1 MATQKQSERDPLIGA
16 LLSERYRVLE
26 RIAQG
31 GMGVV
36 YRARHV
42 VLESDVAVKVL
53 RQAARESAR
62 RRFLQE
68 AKLASA
74 VKHPHI
80 AQVIDFGLLPDGAPF
95 LVMELVPGLTLTDA
109 LAHTRIDPLRAC
121 RIGIQI
127 AQALAAIHEQGIV
140 HRDMKPDN
148 IFVLRDRDGSDFVKI
163 VDFGIAKA
171 VEPLP
176 EQIDTF
182 APTTEQAVVAG
193 PGAVPPSQPSMTPF
207 GTQAGQIMGT
217 PFYMSPEQC
226 DGAPVDARSDQ
237 YSLGCVLYELLS
249 GEVPHL
255 ADTATGVLRKHILV
269 PAVPLRQ
276 RVPERGIS
284 QNLDALV
291 LRLLAKPP
299 EQRFSS
305 MREVAKALQEEAG
318 RIEGQGRPV
327 AAVLLGLLGFSVVD
341 SQVQWASHRI
351 PATRVL
357 ATLLTGVLLAL
368 TLTIGAGSLLWRRLQ
383 ARSGPGSPS
392 DLTAIRK
399 KAVSVL
405 QQELES
411 PAPSRRSAALL
422 ALGESGD
429 PALRRLLEAKLSDP
443 DPDVQGAAAQGLSH
457 LMDRQI
463 PEALRALSRR
473 SSEAGP
479 SLLAAQ
485 AIDRLG
491 DESGRDLLREVLR
504 KGSADARLQAAHL
517 LCELAESSG
526 CQLLRSL
533 LERGL
538 VKDAGAALS
547 FLESLMQAS
556 GGERAFAQRSLEE
569 RLHSGTGEVERLSVL
584 ATLARAGHEPS
595 RGRLAELAQHPG
607 ALQLTAA
614 LALADPLA
622 PGTAPLFRQVLADR
636 RSLGPAQRMAAEGL
650 GLSGDLSDLRPLSA
664 LLAADLDPELRA
676 TSARAI
682 LRLAKYSPQTLHGHS
697 LTWAQSATRSPLPQQ
712 RLSAAAILGDIPG
725 EEAVNLLGQL
735 LRDSEPKVRRGSARA
750 LGRHREELAFSTLR
764 GGLKDSDPDTRL
776 ATIAAL
782 GIVAKALVALGSS
795 SAIPQLSRW
804 LTEHAGGASE
814 REQIRIHSLLL
825 GIAPSGQSAHLAALA
840 AFQDSADP
848 QVRRFLLDESPP
860 DLVRASAMLSDPDP
874 GVRFAAARQLAALGD
889 ARAIPALRQ
898 AVQTDGGDAVQAYAL
913 LQRLGEPVPRIADV
927 VATLSRDSSVQHRIA
942 VLESLAGVP
951 SELALPILQLA
962 AHDPEPLVRRLCAEV
977 TADQS
982 SPKDAPARQDI
993 LKLLG
998 RDRDA
1003 GVQARAAVLLS
1014 RMQST
1019 TGVAPLPLSRPPA
1032 GGPAGASD
1040 GVKPTLPTPPP
1051 SPPPSTAV
1059 APKNAAGADET
1070 DDEDEP
1076 ETADEKQGAL
1086 VLSGGTGVLFR
1097 IDDGSW
1103 QLWRGRRIR
1112 LSSGPH
1118 TLQTLNGSQELQI
1131 DEGKT
1136 VTASVNESPIEQSV
1150 KRGNSALQKKEI
1162 SSAGKYFERARTLCE
1177 KGRERKHACV
1187 PLQPLLALRLARVME
1202 AERRYAEA
1210 MAEYQSVQGSSLR
1223 GNERSELRSG
1233 IQRIAPKV
1241 GRIVVLSKQG
1251 KRCSEEVIWRIPG
1264 THSVRV
1270 GGKSERVV
1278 LRAGDTVQL
1287 GRCR

>member
-127 AQALAAIHEQGIV
+127 AQALAAIHDQGIV

-176 EQIDTF
+176 EQVDTY
-182 APTTEQAVVAG
+182 APTTQQPVVPG

-226 DGAPVDARSDQ
+226 DGTAIDARSDQ

-249 GEVPHL
+249 GQVPHL
-255 ADTATGVLRKHILV
+255 ADTATGVLRKHIMV
-269 PAVPLRQ
+269 PATPLRQ
-276 RVPERGIS
+276 LVPERGIS

-299 EQRFSS
+299 GARFLS
-305 MREVAKALQEEAG
+305 MREVAKALQEEAA
-318 RIEGQGRPV
+318 RLEGQGRPV
-327 AAVLLGLLGFSVVD
+327 AAVLLAVLGFSVVD
-341 SQVQWASHRI
+341 SQVHWASHRI
-351 PATRVL
+351 AATRVL
-357 ATLLTGVLLAL
+357 AALVSGALLAL
-368 TLTIGAGSLLWRRLQ
+368 ALTIGGGYLLWRRIQ
-383 ARSGPGSPS
+383 ARSAAAIPS
-392 DLTAIRK
+392 DLAAIRK
-399 KAVSVL
+399 KAISVL
-405 QQELES
+405 QQELAN
-411 PAPSRRSAALL
+411 PAPTRRGGALL

-429 PALRRLLEAKLSDP
+429 PALRRLLEAGLSDP

-457 LMDRQI
+457 LVDRKI
-463 PEALRALSRR
+463 PEALRALARR
-473 SSEAGP
+473 SPASGP

-491 DESGRDLLREVLR
+491 DESGRAILIEVLR
-504 KGSADARLQAAHL
+504 TGGADARLQAAHL
-517 LCELAESSG
+517 LCELPESAG

-538 VKDAGAALS
+538 VKDGGAALS
-547 FLESLMQAS
+547 FLESLLQAS
-556 GGERAFAQRSLEE
+556 AGERVFALRLLEE
-569 RLHSGTGEVERLSVL
+569 RLRVGTREDERLSVL
-584 ATLARAGHEPS
+584 AILARAGHEPS
-595 RGRLAELAQHPG
+595 RGRLADLVQHPSE
-607 ALQLTAA
+607 LQLTAA
-614 LALADPLA
+614 VALADPLA
-622 PGTAPLFRQVLADR
+622 PQTATLFRSVLRDR
-636 RSLGPAQRMAAEGL
+636 RSLVPAQRMAVEGL
-650 GLSGDLSDLRPLSA
+650 GQSGDLSDLR
-664 LLAADLDPELRA
+664 LLAEFLAPDLDPELRA
-676 TSARAI
+676 TAARAI
-682 LRLAKYSPQTLHGHS
+682 LRLAKYSPQAMSGNS
-697 LTWAQSATRSPLPQQ
+697 LTWAQSAMRSPLPQQ
-712 RLSAAAILGDIPG
+712 RLSAAAVLGDIPG
-725 EEAVNLLGQL
+725 EEAVTLLGQL

-782 GIVAKALVALGSS
+782 GLVAKQLVALGSS
-795 SAIPQLSRW
+795 AAVPQLATW
-804 LTEHAGGASE
+804 LAEHVGGASE

-825 GIAPSGQSAHLAALA
+825 SLAPTGQSTHLAALA
-840 AFQDSADP
+840 AFQSSTDP

-860 DLVRASAMLSDPDP
+860 DPLRAAAMLGDADPS
-874 GVRFAAARQLAALGD
+874 VRFAAARQLAALGD
-889 ARAIPALRQ
+889 ARAIPVLRQ
-898 AVQTDGGDAVQAYAL
+898 AVQSDGADAVQAYAL
-913 LQRLGEPVPRIADV
+913 LQGLGEPVPRLADV
-927 VATLSRDSSVQHRIA
+927 VATLSRDPSVQHRIA

-951 SELALPILQLA
+951 GELALPLLELA

-977 TADQS
+977 TADQANL
-982 SPKDAPARQDI
+982 KDAPARQDI

-1003 GVQARAAVLLS
+1003 GVRVRASVLLS
-1014 RMQST
+1014 RLQST
-1019 TGVAPLPLSRPPA
+1019 MAALPLPPA
-1032 GGPAGASD
+1032 RASAAGPAVAAD
-1040 GVKPTLPTPPP
+1040 AVKPEPPTPPP
-1051 SPPPSTAV
+1051 ATGVPPSSPAD
-1059 APKNAAGADET
+1059 ADEN

-1076 ETADEKQGAL
+1076 ETADGKLGTL
-1086 VLSGGTGVLFR
+1086 VLHGGTGVLFR

-1112 LSSGPH
+1112 LAPGTH
-1118 TLQTLNGSQELQI
+1118 TLQTLSGSQELQI

-1136 VTASVNESPIEQSV
+1136 VSATVSESPIEQSV

-1162 SSAGKYFERARTLCE
+1162 SSAGKHFERARTLCE
-1177 KGRERKHACV
+1177 KGRERKHACG
-1187 PLQPLLALRLARVME
+1187 PLQPLLALRLARVLE

-1210 MAEYQSVQGSSLR
+1210 MAEYQSAQEGTLR
-1223 GNERSELRSG
+1223 GKERSELRSG
-1233 IQRIAPKV
+1233 IQRVTPKV

>member
-127 AQALAAIHEQGIV
+127 AQALAAIHDQGIV

-176 EQIDTF
+176 EQIDTY

-226 DGAPVDARSDQ
+226 DGTAVDARSDQ

-269 PAVPLRQ
+269 PAEPLRQ
-276 RVPERGIS
+276 RVPDRGIS

-299 EQRFSS
+299 PARFLS
-305 MREVAKALQEEAG
+305 MREVAKALQEEAA
-318 RIEGQGRPV
+318 RLEGQGRPV
-327 AAVLLGLLGFSVVD
+327 AEVLLGILGFAVVN

-351 PATRVL
+351 AATRVL
-357 ATLLTGVLLAL
+357 AALLTGALLAL
-368 TLTIGAGSLLWRRLQ
+368 ALTISGGYLLWRRLQ
-383 ARSGPGSPS
+383 ARTGSTGPS
-392 DLTAIRK
+392 DITAIRK
-399 KAVSVL
+399 KAVGVL

-411 PAPSRRSAALL
+411 PTPGRRAVALL

-429 PALRRLLEAKLSDP
+429 PTLRRLLEGKLSDP

-463 PEALRALSRR
+463 PAALRALSRR
-473 SSEAGP
+473 SVEAGP

-491 DESGRDLLREVLR
+491 DQSGRDLLREVLH

-538 VKDAGAALS
+538 VKDPGAALS
-547 FLESLMQAS
+547 FLESLLQAS
-556 GGERAFAQRSLEE
+556 GGERVFALRSLEE
-569 RLHSGTGEVERLSVL
+569 RLHSGTREVERLSVL

-595 RGRLAELAQHPG
+595 RGRLAELAQHPSE
-607 ALQLTAA
+607 LQLTAA

-622 PGTAPLFRQVLADR
+622 PQTATLFRQVLRDR

-650 GLSGDLSDLRPLSA
+650 GHSGDLSDLR
-664 LLAADLDPELRA
+664 LLADFLASDLDPEIRA
-676 TSARAI
+676 TAARAI
-682 LRLAKYSPQTLHGHS
+682 LRLAKYSPGALQGNS
-697 LTWAQSATRSPLPQQ
+697 LTWAQSAMRSPLPQQ

-725 EEAVNLLGQL
+725 NEAVTLLGQL
-735 LRDSEPKVRRGSARA
+735 LRDSEPKVRRGSAHA

-782 GIVAKALVALGSS
+782 GMVAKGLLALGSS
-795 SAIPQLSRW
+795 SAIPQLASW
-804 LTEHAGGASE
+804 LAEHVGGASE

-825 GIAPSGQSAHLAALA
+825 SISPTGQSTHLAALA
-840 AFQDSADP
+840 AFQSSSDP

-860 DLVRASAMLSDPDP
+860 DLLRAAAMLSDPDP
-874 GVRFAAARQLAALGD
+874 SVRFAAARQLAALGD
-889 ARAIPALRQ
+889 ARAIPVLRQ
-898 AVQTDGGDAVQAYAL
+898 AVQTDSGDAVQAYAL
-913 LQRLGEPVPRIADV
+913 LQGLGEPVPRISDI
-927 VATLSRDSSVQHRIA
+927 VATLSRDPSVQHRIA

-951 SELALPILQLA
+951 GELALPLLQLA

-977 TADQS
+977 TADQT
-982 SPKDAPARQDI
+982 SPKDASARQDI

-1014 RMQST
+1014 RLQST
-1019 TGVAPLPLSRPPA
+1019 MGAVPLPPA
-1032 GGPAGASD
+1032 RANLGGAAIATE
-1040 GVKPTLPTPPP
+1040 GVKPAAPIPP
-1051 SPPPSTAV
+1051 SAPAVTPSS
-1059 APKNAAGADET
+1059 PADAEET
-1070 DDEDEP
+1070 DDEEEP
-1076 ETADEKQGAL
+1076 ETADEKLGAL
-1086 VLSGGTGVLFR
+1086 VLHGGTGVLFR

-1103 QLWRGRRIR
+1103 QLWRGRRLR
-1112 LSSGPH
+1112 LKPGAH
-1118 TLQTLNGSQELQI
+1118 TLQTLSGSQELQI

-1136 VTASVNESPIEQSV
+1136 VSATVSESPIEQSV

-1162 SSAGKYFERARTLCE
+1162 SSAGKHFERARTLCE
-1177 KGRERKHACV
+1177 GGRERKHACV
-1187 PLQPLLALRLARVME
+1187 PLQPLLALRLARVLE

-1210 MAEYQSVQGSSLR
+1210 MAEYQSAQAGSLR
-1223 GNERSELRSG
+1223 GKERSELRSG
-1233 IQRIAPKV
+1233 IQRVTPKV